1 MGKRIAESFLRID
14 PRSLG
19 LFRIAMALVLIGDL
33 FRRWV
38 WLRVFYSN
46 DGVLPNHN
54 HIFNLRDKAQVWSF
68 LHAFSTPGENF
79 FAFSLI
85 LLVYI
90 GFLIGWK
97 TRVFHALSLISL
109 VSLGSRNILLENQGN
124 YAATALVFF
133 TLFLPLGSR
142 YSVDECRAEMG
153 KGDEKSAD
161 DLNDR
166 KGPTDAEIVAERS
179 PGWSPMSLAALAV
192 TVQIALIL
200 LSSAFWHRNET
211 WTSGQALY
219 RALFVERWAS
229 DLGAMMR
236 NAPPGLLRGLSY
248 LLLAAEWIVPALIF
262 IPLGRKITRGLATG
276 LLAIY
281 ALILGLFFYFGLYAW
296 SLLAASFLLL
306 PRETWEAFEEK
317 FSATRMRT
325 VIYDVDCGVCLW
337 ISRLCKRLDKRR
349 ELVFQG
355 NDDIEQLTRRTADL
369 KLEKVPMP
377 QAITAE
383 LVQSSVV
390 VVDARGHVFT
400 RSAAIAE
407 IVRVMPF
414 GSPVAFLL
422 RLPGI
427 SHLANVFYDAFASRR
442 TRVSQLCGLNSC
454 GIPLPKGPSDTEEEP
469 AVTEAPLAVRTL
481 RFFTGFIRE
490 GLVLALLI
498 AAIVQAS
505 KENPLPFKLPQ
516 GPKLSAIVN
525 WPRMLQKWNVL
536 DVPTEDG
543 VFVIDGQTR
552 KSTSVDPLTGFEPA
566 VEADKFNARKLGQ
579 LWNDYLARVRMRE
592 YEPFQRA
599 FRDYVTKGGPA
610 LEGKPADDLLAGFD
624 AYWIRYSIAA
634 SGESPMRTITGRD
647 KIFMHSRGG
656 RLGIDRMPIVNPTP
670 TRRPE

>member
-33 FRRWV
+33 FRRWI
-38 WLRVFYSN
+38 WLKVFYSN

-54 HIFNLRDKAQVWSF
+54 HIFNLRDKAQVWSI

-85 LLVYI
+85 LLIYI
-90 GFLIGWK
+90 GFLIGYK

-124 YAATALVFF
+124 YAATAFLFF

-142 YSVDECRAEMG
+142 YSIDECQAEMG
-153 KGDEKSAD
+153 RGDEKSAD
-161 DLNDR
+161 HLNDR
-166 KGPTDAEIVAERS
+166 KGPSEAEITAERS

-200 LSSAFWHRNET
+200 LSSAFWHRQDT
-211 WTSGQALY
+211 WATGQALH
-219 RALFVERWAS
+219 RALYVERWAS

-236 NAPPGLLRGLSY
+236 NAPPGLLRGISFF
-248 LLLAAEWIVPALIF
+248 LLAVEWAVPALIF
-262 IPLGRKITRGLATG
+262 IPLGRRKTRGFATG

-296 SLLAASFLLL
+296 TLLAASLLLL
-306 PRETWEAFEEK
+306 PRETWEVFEEK
-317 FSATRMRT
+317 FSPARMRT

-337 ISRLCKRLDKRR
+337 ISRLCKRLDKRH

-355 NDDIEQLTRRTADL
+355 NDDIEQLNRRGADL
-369 KLEKVPMP
+369 KLEKAQMP
-377 QAITAE
+377 QSVTAE

-390 VVDARGHVFT
+390 VVDAKGNVFT
-400 RSAAIAE
+400 RSAALAE
-407 IVRVMPF
+407 IIRVLPF
-414 GSPVAFLL
+414 GTPVAVLL
-422 RLPGI
+422 RLPVI
-427 SHLANVFYDAFASRR
+427 SHLANVFYDAFAARR
-442 TRVSQLCGLNSC
+442 TRVSALCGLNSC
-454 GIPLPKGPSDTEEEP
+454 GVPMPQGTEDEEEAI
-469 AVTEAPLAVRTL
+469 AVEVPSAIRTF
-481 RFFTGFIRE
+481 RFLTGFVRE
-490 GLVLALLI
+490 GVVLALLV

-536 DVPTEDG
+536 DLPEEDG
-543 VFVIDGQTR
+543 VFVVDGQTR
-552 KSTSVDPLTGFEPA
+552 KSTSIDPLTGYEPA
-566 VEADKFNARKLGQ
+566 AEPDKFNARKLGQ
-579 LWNDYLARVRMRE
+579 LWNDYLGRIRLRE
-592 YEPFQRA
+592 NEPFQRA

-610 LEGKPADDLLAGFD
+610 LEGKPADELLAGFD
-624 AYWIRYSIAA
+624 AYWIRYSIAQ

-647 KIFMHSRGG
+647 KVFMHSRGG
-656 RLGIDRMPIVNPTP
+656 RLGIDRMPIVKPNPTSK
-670 TRRPE
+670 PE

>member
-1 MGKRIAESFLRID
+1 
-14 PRSLG
+14 
-19 LFRIAMALVLIGDL
+19 MALVLIGDL

-38 WLRVFYSN
+38 WLRIFYSN

-54 HIFNLRDKAQVWSF
+54 HIFNLRDKAQVWSI

-90 GFLIGWK
+90 GFLVGYK

-124 YAATALVFF
+124 YAATAFVFF
-133 TLFLPLGSR
+133 SLFLPLGSR
-142 YSVDECRAEMG
+142 YSIDECRAEMAN
-153 KGDEKSAD
+153 GDEKSANN
-161 DLNDR
+161 LNDR
-166 KGPTDAEIVAERS
+166 KGPTDAEIAAERS
-179 PGWSPMSLAALAV
+179 PGWSPMSLAALAL

-200 LSSAFWHRNET
+200 ISSAFWHRSPT
-211 WTSGQALY
+211 WTSGKALQQ
-219 RALFVERWAS
+219 ALFVERWAS

-248 LLLAAEWIVPALIF
+248 LLLAVEWAVPLLIF
-262 IPLGRKITRGLATG
+262 IPLARRMTRGIATG

-281 ALILGLFFYFGLYAW
+281 ALVLGLFFSFGLYAW
-296 SLLAASFLLL
+296 SLLAASLLLL
-306 PRETWEAFEEK
+306 PREFWEGFEEK
-317 FSATRMRT
+317 FSVTRQRT

-337 ISRLCKRLDKRR
+337 TARMCKRLDKRR

-355 NDDIEQLTRRTADL
+355 NDDIEQLNRRAADL

-377 QAITAE
+377 QSVTAE
-383 LVQSSVV
+383 LVQSSVI
-390 VVDARGHVFT
+390 VVDAQGHVFT

-407 IVRVMPF
+407 IIRVMPF

-427 SHLANVFYDAFASRR
+427 SHLANVFYDAFAARR
-442 TRVSQLCGLNSC
+442 TRVSELCGLNSC
-454 GIPLPKGPSDTEEEP
+454 GIPLPEIENEDPGPGGYRGPQP
-469 AVTEAPLAVRTL
+469 AMKKDDSKNVERAVETVEVPSAVRTF
-481 RFFTGFIRE
+481 RFFTGFVRE
-490 GLVLALLI
+490 GLALALLV

-516 GPKLSAIVN
+516 GPKLSAIVT

-536 DVPTEDG
+536 DVPAEDG

-552 KSTSVDPLTGFEPA
+552 KSTSVDPLTGLEPA

-579 LWNDYLARVRMRE
+579 LWNDYLARVRLRE
-592 YEPFQRA
+592 YEPYQRA
-599 FRDYVTKGGPA
+599 FRDYLGKGGPA
-610 LEGKPADDLLAGFD
+610 LEGKPADDLLAGYD
-624 AYWIRYSIAA
+624 AYWIRYSIGAP
-634 SGESPMRTITGRD
+634 GTSPMRTITARD

-656 RLGIDRMPIVNPTP
+656 RLGIDRLPIIKPDT
-670 TRRPE
+670 TRRAE